1 MVIDVFRENLELVYE
16 KKITYKHDID
26 KNNLENLIKMTP
38 LTPGLTKEQIDKL
51 LDTGIS
57 EITIDLKVIVG
68 KKKAK

>member
-51 LDTGIS
+51 LDTGIT
-57 EITIDLKVIVG
+57 EITIDLKVLVG